1 MRATS
6 QASLDAAG
14 ERWEPVLTEAGS
26 GAFALG
32 RELFDVVEVLDSSVQ
47 LRRALTDPS
56 RDGEHKAGL
65 ASDLFGS
72 KVSGSVLDL
81 LSGIARDRWSDGDD
95 LADALAA
102 LAIDSVLAAA
112 QAEDNLEQVEE
123 EVFRVSRVL
132 ADNRELRLALA
143 DSTRSVT
150 DRQTLLTSVFGDQ
163 VSPQTGELLQRS
175 LGSARYTSL
184 AAALHT
190 INEMGAKRRRRL
202 VAVVTAATPLTE
214 AQVRRLGEILTRSYG
229 RKVQINVAVDPQ
241 VVGGMKIQIGDD
253 VVDATTLGRLDEAR
267 RRLAG

>member
-1 MRATS
+1 
-6 QASLDAAG
+6 
-14 ERWEPVLTEAGS
+14 
-26 GAFALG
+26 
-32 RELFDVVEVLDSSVQ
+32 
-47 LRRALTDPS
+47 
-56 RDGEHKAGL
+56 
-65 ASDLFGS
+65 
-72 KVSGSVLDL
+72 
-81 LSGIARDRWSDGDD
+81 
-95 LADALAA
+95 
-102 LAIDSVLAAA
+102 
-112 QAEDNLEQVEE
+112 
-123 EVFRVSRVL
+123 
-132 ADNRELRLALA
+132 
-143 DSTRSVT
+143 
-150 DRQTLLTSVFGDQ
+150 FGDQ

-267 RRLAG
+267 RRLRSEEHTSELQSRFDLVCRLLLEKTNTDC